1 MYLKIVIL
9 VTFPLVCFTQD
20 DTPLSKPMAIDYQAE
35 FAWDLYKKLQLGFT
49 QNLAIAPYSLR
60 KIFVCLQ
67 QLTVSTNPAS
77 AALSEQLKMYLR
89 FNPKGKL
96 PDLVRRRY
104 SSQRAMLEREN
115 SFNTT
120 TLAAVIGREKK
131 TNSFWD
137 LPNSCAIFVGS
148 LRPGSPKQMS
158 RRFNAAMRNISKSGM
173 QNFLSTSDIDRD
185 LDFLIAD
192 SWIFKG
198 LWSYQF
204 EEQHTTTCNFYTNS
218 TSKGL
223 MRFMYL
229 QEYLKY
235 GYFSEWNVEAVELP
249 LHHGSSFSCML
260 MMPVK
265 ADIGVLIKSLNHRRF
280 KDIYSKMSFSK
291 TDVRLPQFTLRIKF
305 SAKSILQQFGFNA
318 AFNESVFHVFDNKNA
333 VPLGDVIQKVKLVM
347 DHDGE
352 QSAKM
357 YVDRRMGNLFIAHQ
371 PFIFVIFEK
380 TQLVPIIVGHMV
392 TASTPKDI
400 GPESDEI
407 SCDRPPR
414 YQ

>member
-1 MYLKIVIL
+1 M
-9 VTFPLVCFTQD
+9 TD
-20 DTPLSKPMAIDYQAE
+20 SE
-35 FAWDLYKKLQLGFT
+35 
-49 QNLAIAPYSLR
+49 
-60 KIFVCLQ
+60 
-67 QLTVSTNPAS
+67 NPAS
-77 AALSEQLKMYLR
+77 AALSEQLKNVFK

-96 PDLVRRRY
+96 PDLVRSRY
-104 SSQRAMLEREN
+104 SAQWTALEREKGI
-115 SFNTT
+115 NTT

-131 TNSFWD
+131 TKLFRD
-137 LPNSCAIFVGS
+137 LPNSCAIFAAS
-148 LRPGSPKQMS
+148 LTPGSPKQMS
-158 RRFNAAMRNISKSGM
+158 RWFNAAMRNISKSGV

-185 LDFLIAD
+185 WDFLVAD

-198 LWSYQF
+198 LWRYQF
-204 EEQHTTTCNFYTNS
+204 EEEHKTTCNFYTNS

-229 QEYLKY
+229 QEYLKH
-235 GYFSEWNVEAVELP
+235 GYFLEWNVQAVELP

-280 KDIYSKMSFSK
+280 KDIYSKMSVSK
-291 TDVRLPQFTLRIKF
+291 TDVRLPQFTLRIKL

-352 QSAKM
+352 QS
-357 YVDRRMGNLFIAHQ
+357 GNIA
-371 PFIFVIFEK
+371 
-380 TQLVPIIVGHMV
+380 
-392 TASTPKDI
+392 
-400 GPESDEI
+400 
-407 SCDRPPR
+407 
-414 YQ
+414 